1 MSWRWE
7 QVDQDQLDAW
17 QAGRHAPRAGLDV
30 WRGFGWAAVLSTP
43 LWVFLWVCGR
53 LGGVW

>member
-7 QVDQDQLDAW
+7 QVDQDQLDQWTA
-17 QAGRHAPRAGLDV
+17 RHAPRAGHDV

-43 LWVFLWVCGR
+43 LWVFLYACGR